1 MEHLRD
7 KMQIKDK
14 SDFSVTYK
22 LNRINGIF
30 NWYPYTEGFSKPFVD
45 KMFEYFGVTSS
56 NLVMDPFSGCGTTA
70 LAGTLKGCKTI
81 SIEVNP
87 FMHFIGKTKIGS
99 LNLGINQLHAYL
111 KKIKDTIPNT
121 KKISIPPFLEGKSF
135 FQDDNLEKALII
147 KESIIKSVPEGIYRD
162 FFLLHIS
169 SLLVKISNMI
179 RAVDLRYRKIK
190 QGSLDVFS
198 LFFEKAEKSIQD
210 LLALDISPKIDPA
223 FYNEDICNISHKLK
237 QFQRKIDFL
246 ITSPPYLNGTNYDRN
261 TKLEMGFLEMIKTDM
276 DLRN

>member
-1 MEHLRD
+1 
-7 KMQIKDK
+7 
-14 SDFSVTYK
+14 
-22 LNRINGIF
+22 
-30 NWYPYTEGFSKPFVD
+30 
-45 KMFEYFGVTSS
+45 
-56 NLVMDPFSGCGTTA
+56 
-70 LAGTLKGCKTI
+70 
-81 SIEVNP
+81 
-87 FMHFIGKTKIGS
+87 
-99 LNLGINQLHAYL
+99 
-111 KKIKDTIPNT
+111 
-121 KKISIPPFLEGKSF
+121 
-135 FQDDNLEKALII
+135 
-147 KESIIKSVPEGIYRD
+147 
-162 FFLLHIS
+162 
-169 SLLVKISNMI
+169 MI

-276 DLRN
+276 DLRELRTKMVIAGINSTRSKNKYNLNLTFWMI